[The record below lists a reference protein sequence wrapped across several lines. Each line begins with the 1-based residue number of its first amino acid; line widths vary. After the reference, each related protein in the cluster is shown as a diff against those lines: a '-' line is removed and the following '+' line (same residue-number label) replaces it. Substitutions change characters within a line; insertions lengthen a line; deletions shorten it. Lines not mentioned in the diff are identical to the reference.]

1 MINNE
6 MISPKRT
13 ISISEAEKQSSKGTP
28 SELSHESCFCD
39 EGCLQDL
46 FGAQPK
52 DERLNGARGT
62 SNGYGQCRRAGLLAR
77 ACMFLKR
84 RK

>member
-13 ISISEAEKQSSKGTP
+13 ISISEAKKQSSKGTP
-28 SELSHESCFCD
+28 SKLSHGSCFCG

-46 FGAQPK
+46 FEAQSE
-52 DERLNGARGT
+52 DERLNTERATHEMGTDDAGERG
-62 SNGYGQCRRAGLLAR
+62 C
-77 ACMFLKR
+77 
-84 RK
+84 